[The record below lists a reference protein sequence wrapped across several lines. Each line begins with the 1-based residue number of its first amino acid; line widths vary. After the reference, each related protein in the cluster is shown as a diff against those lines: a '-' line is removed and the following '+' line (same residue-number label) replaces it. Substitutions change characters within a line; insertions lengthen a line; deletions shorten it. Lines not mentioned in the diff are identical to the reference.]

1 MFNRLKNFFSSS
13 VGQIFLAAFFLRVFL
28 APLFFH
34 PDTKTNYY
42 NSHFLSLGVVNIYEF
57 LAKNPDKAFLG
68 EFSYPPLTYFFYG
81 LLYYPLKVVLGPD
94 FLNWLAM
101 GNDAVAVPNIFRYLF
116 FMKVPLFFF
125 EFFVGFLITKILKD
139 EKEIKR
145 ALLFWFFNPANIY
158 AITFMGQFDIIPTFL
173 SVLALYLVVN
183 KRKAIL
189 GAIALGLG
197 GALKTYPLLLLPFL
211 SVISTKGIWK
221 QFKVFI
227 LGLFPYLLFVLPFLK
242 SVSFR
247 QSSFVSGL
255 SQRLFILNLSIGFEE
270 QILLVIFSLVLLFLI
285 ADWKKEVGESLS
297 GYFLAVPLI
306 VLAGSHF
313 HPQWLIWITPF
324 LALSVGKCKKLLLPS
339 AILLTGWLGTVVLFN
354 DKFLTWGLF
363 SPFDPGIFFLPP
375 LRDLIAD
382 FFSPVLLQ
390 SLFHTLFAACAI
402 WISILV
408 ITGKLNEKS

>member
-1 MFNRLKNFFSSS
+1 
-13 VGQIFLAAFFLRVFL
+13 
-28 APLFFH
+28 
-34 PDTKTNYY
+34 
-42 NSHFLSLGVVNIYEF
+42 VNIYEF

>member
-390 SLFHTLFAACAI
+390 SLFHALFAACAI

>member
-13 VGQIFLAAFFLRVFL
+13 VGQIFLAAVFLRIFL
-28 APLFFH
+28 APFFFH

-42 NSHFLSLGVVNIYEF
+42 NSHFLSSGVVNIYEF

-81 LLYYPLKVVLGPD
+81 LLYYPLKVILGPD

-158 AITFMGQFDIIPTFL
+158 AITFMGQFDIIPAFL
-173 SVLALYLVVN
+173 TVLALYLVVN
-183 KRKAIL
+183 KRKVVW

-211 SVISTKGIWK
+211 SIIATKGLWK

-227 LGLFPYLLFVLPFLK
+227 LGLFPYLLFVLPFLT
-242 SVSFR
+242 SASFS

-270 QILLVIFSLVLLFLI
+270 QILLVIFPLVLLFLI
-285 ADWKKEVGESLS
+285 ADWKKEVGENLA

-313 HPQWLIWITPF
+313 HPQWLVWTTPF

-339 AILLTGWLGTVVLFN
+339 VILLIGWLGTVVLFN

-363 SPFDPGIFFLPP
+363 SPFDPGIFFLPS
-375 LRDLIAD
+375 LRDLISG

-390 SLFHTLFAACAI
+390 SLFHTFFAACAI

-408 ITGKLNEKS
+408 ITGKQNEKS